1 MATNDLIR
9 FAGRAED
16 NGLACMLAEL
26 LRENLR
32 NFPIKKYDLKALGL
46 LGRRIGIVA
55 RNAEVSLTLEFTRGR
70 CDIHDGVLPSCD
82 LVISTDAEKIT
93 ALSLLEVK
101 KGLPVFHDQK
111 GRQVLADLL
120 TGALKI
126 DGLLKRPISL
136 TLLTRLMSV
145 QG

>member
-1 MATNDLIR
+1 MSSDPVR
-9 FAGRAED
+9 FATGAED

-32 NFPIKKYDLKALGL
+32 NNPTKKVDLRVLGL

-55 RNAEVSLTLEFTRGR
+55 RDAEVSLTLEFDRQGVLL
-70 CDIHDGVLPSCD
+70 HDGVLPGSD
-82 LVISTDAEKIT
+82 LVLSTDAEKIT
-93 ALSLLEVK
+93 SLSLLDVRY
-101 KGLPVFHDQK
+101 GLPVFHDEN
-111 GRQVLADLL
+111 GRKVLADLL

-126 DGLLKRPISL
+126 DGLLRRPLSL

-145 QG
+145 N